1 MKQKLKTK
9 NGRLSTYLA
18 NNYEFWLLSLP
29 AIIYFLVFCYWPMFG
44 AVLAFKNFNYAKG
57 IFGSDWVG
65 FNNFKFFFLSNDA
78 WRITR
83 NTLGYS
89 SVFIVTSTIAAM
101 AVALLLFEI
110 SSRRCIKLYQ
120 TIMILPHFMSWV
132 LVGYITYIL
141 FNGSRGVFNQILT
154 AMGLK
159 SVDWYSTPGVWPF
172 ILPVVN
178 IWKGVGMKSIM
189 YYSALMGLDL
199 SLYEAAEIDGAG
211 RWKQTWAISI
221 PSLIPIM
228 TILFIMDVGGIFR
241 GDFGLFYQITR
252 DIGALYPTTDIIDT
266 YVYRGLRTGD
276 VGITSAVGLFQSV
289 VGLVVVMGTNY
300 LVKKIEPDN
309 AMF

>member
-1 MKQKLKTK
+1 MKEKSKIKSGKIL
-9 NGRLSTYLA
+9 TYLSA
-18 NNYEFWLLSLP
+18 NYEFWILSLP

-44 AVLAFKNFNYAKG
+44 AVLAFKNFNYAEG
-57 IFGSDWVG
+57 IFGSDWIG
-65 FNNFKFFFLSNDA
+65 FHNFKFFFMSSDA

-89 SVFIVTSTIAAM
+89 SVFIITGTIAAM

-110 SSRRCIKLYQ
+110 TSRRSIKLYQ
-120 TIMILPHFMSWV
+120 TIMILPNFMSWV

-141 FNGSRGVFNQILT
+141 FNGEKGVFNQILT
-154 AMGLK
+154 ALGHK
-159 SVDWYSTPGVWPF
+159 GVDWYSTPGVWPF

-178 IWKGVGMKSIM
+178 IWKNVGMKSIM

-221 PSLIPIM
+221 PSLLPVM
-228 TILFIMDVGGIFR
+228 TILVIMDVGGIFR

-276 VGITSAVGLFQSV
+276 VGITSAIGLFQSV